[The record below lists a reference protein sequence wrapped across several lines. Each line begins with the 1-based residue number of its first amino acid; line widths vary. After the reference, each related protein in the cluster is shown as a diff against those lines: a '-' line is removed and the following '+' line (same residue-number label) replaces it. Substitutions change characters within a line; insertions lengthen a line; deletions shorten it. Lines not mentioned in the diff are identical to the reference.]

1 MVNYFL
7 IKNCKIASIVIS
19 LLSISPI
26 IGAQN
31 ILYNL
36 DYASDKAIPH
46 DMNLFWSKVGGSPSN
61 TNNISCINKTII
73 VQQLGVHYGVLES
86 INDTIFTMSTYG
98 GDTTTCSLSE
108 IGSFFVK
115 R

>member
-36 DYASDKAIPH
+36 DYASDFH
-46 DMNLFWSKVGGSPSN
+46 DGYATVMK
-61 TNNISCINKTII
+61 
-73 VQQLGVHYGVLES
+73 
-86 INDTIFTMSTYG
+86 
-98 GDTTTCSLSE
+98 
-108 IGSFFVK
+108 
-115 R
+115 